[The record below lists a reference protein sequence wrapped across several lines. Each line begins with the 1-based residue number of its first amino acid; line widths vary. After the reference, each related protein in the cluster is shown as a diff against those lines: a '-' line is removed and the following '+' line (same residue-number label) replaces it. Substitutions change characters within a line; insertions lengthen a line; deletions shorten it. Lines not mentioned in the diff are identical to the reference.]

1 MPVVADLTATVI
13 SAIST
18 LPPLESID
26 HGERMQLLDAVN
38 KLRDTLERPLDK
50 VMRIG
55 YAVRELLL
63 SAGKANCVQAIFA
76 CG

>member
-1 MPVVADLTATVI
+1 MPTVADLTATVT

-26 HGERMQLLDAVN
+26 HGERVQLLDAVN
-38 KLRDTLERPLDK
+38 KLWDTLERPLDK
-50 VMRIG
+50 IMRVG

-63 SAGKANCVQAIFA
+63 LPDKANRVQAIFA
-76 CG
+76 RG

>member
-1 MPVVADLTATVI
+1 MPTVADLTATVT

-26 HGERMQLLDAVN
+26 HSERVQLLDAVN

-50 VMRIG
+50 IMRVG

-63 SAGKANCVQAIFA
+63 LPDKANRVQAIFA
-76 CG
+76 RG